1 MPRIDVQLA
10 DVGCKLP
17 YKHTQPRASQPRNGL
32 PQSRIKFEWVALWS
46 SILHLVPVQIP
57 SLAMLPFRLQD
68 LPQELRDHVYNSLPL
83 PEKSN
88 MLRTCRSIHHEVSP
102 LFYKEFV
109 FEMQIDRSR
118 STEPGA
124 PARRPPPQNT
134 KDRIQNLDVFWN
146 LRGDENTC
154 ADDIE
159 AFQWDS
165 SINRK
170 ECRVFF
176 AWDCQPCRFYFGNN
190 HLKAL
195 ETLAGFDT
203 VEFRVRR
210 QNFKSHGCRDPVEFA
225 LVERPSDGICSMLPM
240 YDKLFKGLEPTFGAA
255 ELCADDDDEDHCLIF
270 HPRRQ

>member
-10 DVGCKLP
+10 DIGCKLP
-17 YKHTQPRASQPRNGL
+17 HNHTHPRSSQPHNRL
-32 PQSRIKFEWVALWS
+32 AESRINSERVALWS
-46 SILHLVPVQIP
+46 RILHLVPVQVP
-57 SLAMLPFRLQD
+57 SLAMPPFRLQD
-68 LPQELRDHVYNSLPL
+68 LPQELRDYVYNSLPL
-83 PEKSN
+83 SEKSN
-88 MLRTCRSIHHEVSP
+88 MLRTCRSINHEVSP

-118 STEPGA
+118 STHPGA

-146 LRGDENTC
+146 LRGDQHTC
-154 ADDIE
+154 ADDIK
-159 AFQWDS
+159 AFQWDA
-165 SINRK
+165 SISRK
-170 ECRVFF
+170 RCRVFF
-176 AWDCQPCRFYFGNN
+176 AWDHSPRSFYFGNN

-210 QNFKSHGCRDPVEFA
+210 QIFKSHGCRDPVEFA
-225 LVERPSDGICSMLPM
+225 LVERPRDGIWSMGPM
-240 YDKLFKGLEPTFGAA
+240 YDKLWNGLKPAFGAA
-255 ELCADDDDEDHCLIF
+255 ELYADEDDEDPCLIF